1 MSDANDRC
9 LLVFAK
15 CPQRG
20 AVKTRLASEVGE
32 AAALRL
38 YTSFLHDTLVVA
50 RSTGVP
56 LVVYVHPA
64 DAVEQAR
71 SLLGSDVCCAGQ
83 PYDDLGAN
91 MKCGFERAFA
101 DGFQRAVC
109 IGSDLPD
116 LRTDVLLRALESL
129 KSHEAVVGPSGD
141 GGYYL
146 IGFSRDGF
154 LPEAFDGMHWGGNS
168 VYRQTMDAL
177 VGHERSVAEVPVWDD
192 VDTSADLKALIDRNR
207 GNVSC
212 MRETRACV
220 EQLSREM
227 DILSEGTP

>member
-1 MSDANDRC
+1 MRDAEDRC

-38 YTSFLHDTLVVA
+38 YTSFLRDTLVVA
-50 RSTGVP
+50 RSTCVP

-101 DGFQRAVC
+101 DGVQRAVC

-116 LRTDVLLRALESL
+116 LRADVLLRALESL

-154 LPEAFDGMHWGGNS
+154 LPEAFDGVHWGGNR
-168 VYRQTMDAL
+168 VCRQTMGEL
-177 VGHERSVAEVPVWDD
+177 VGNGRSVAEMPVWDD
-192 VDTSADLKALIDRNR
+192 VDTLADIETLIGRNR
-207 GNVSC
+207 GNDCC
-212 MRETRACV
+212 MRETRQCI
-220 EQLSREM
+220 EELRREM